1 MKFSNWIKLGSF
13 VLLNLDCIIRYI
25 YIVIYLSVRSFCVF
39 IEWLIKPRFF
49 NKSLT
54 YSVKMLLIVYFWKPK
69 KTQVHALFYI
79 YYISGPAKQKNSDAT
94 SIQSPT
100 SGLRLGLSRNM
111 KLKPLHPN
119 LKVQHWQSCFSM
131 ISSQASNEHE

>member
-25 YIVIYLSVRSFCVF
+25 F
-39 IEWLIKPRFF
+39 ICEKFLCIHWITNKTTIF

-54 YSVKMLLIVYFWKPK
+54 YSIKMLLIVYFWKPK

>member
-1 MKFSNWIKLGSF
+1 MCYSILT
-13 VLLNLDCIIRYI
+13 VLLDI
-25 YIVIYLSVRSFCVF
+25 YIVISLSVRSFCVF

-54 YSVKMLLIVYFWKPK
+54 YFESQKRHKFML
-69 KTQVHALFYI
+69 LFYI

-131 ISSQASNEHE
+131 ISSQAKLWCIKWACINKWQQLIQEPVLTYM